1 MSHHHSHHDKPA
13 ASSAGRSILLGAAV
27 LILLLAAVFGAL
39 WIGNSH
45 DATQAEDAA
54 RSAERLKNLSEL
66 QAADQAQLSTYG
78 WNDRAKGIVRIPISR
93 AMELVLPSLNAKA
106 AKPGQSPTP

>member
-1 MSHHHSHHDKPA
+1 MSHHHSHHA
-13 ASSAGRSILLGAAV
+13 AAPSSSAGRTVLLGVAV

-39 WIGNSH
+39 WIGNSP

-54 RSAERLKNLSEL
+54 RSAERLKNLAEL

-78 WNDRAKGIVRIPISR
+78 WNDRAKGIVHIPITR
-93 AMELVLPSLNAKA
+93 AMELVLPVLNAKA
-106 AKPGQSPTP
+106 KPGQPPTQ

>member
-1 MSHHHSHHDKPA
+1 MSHHHSHHA
-13 ASSAGRSILLGAAV
+13 APSFSVSRSVFLGAAV
-27 LILLLAAVFGAL
+27 LVLLLAAVFGAL
-39 WIGNSH
+39 WIGNSP

-78 WNDRAKGIVRIPISR
+78 WNDRAKGIVHIPITR
-93 AMELVLPSLNAKA
+93 AMELVLPGLNAKA
-106 AKPGQSPTP
+106 RPGQPPTQ